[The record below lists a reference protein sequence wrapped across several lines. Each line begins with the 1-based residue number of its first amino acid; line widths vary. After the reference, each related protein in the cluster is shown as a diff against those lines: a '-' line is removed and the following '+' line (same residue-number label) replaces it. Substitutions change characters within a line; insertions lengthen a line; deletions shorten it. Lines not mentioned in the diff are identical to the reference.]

1 MHKTKK
7 KWGNE
12 GLGLTNSPIIDFL
25 CHMPFLTVTICLLA
39 AYGVLMA
46 LYTRGYWRMRP
57 FAAGSKVPKSKFS
70 VIIPA
75 RNEAS
80 NIEDCITGILA
91 QKYPAH
97 LFDIIVVDD
106 FSEDETAQVVSKI
119 ALQHNNVRLLQLKD
133 FTNNENLIAYK
144 KRAIEIAI
152 NEASGDWI
160 VTTDAD
166 CSVTTNWLATY
177 DAYIQEHDC
186 VMMAAPV
193 AYTNTGSLLSIFQ
206 VLDFISLQGI
216 TAAAVAS
223 GSHTL
228 CNGANLCYSKKA
240 FESVGKF
247 SGIDHL
253 PSGDD
258 MLLMHKMKK
267 SYPGKIGYLFAQEAV
282 VTTAPSATLG
292 LFLQQ
297 RIRWASKAT
306 GYQDKIIFWIL
317 LLVYLVNASLLLYL
331 PIHFL
336 QTGNIYTWL
345 ILIGCKTL
353 IEIPFMFAS
362 ATFFK
367 QQKLLWW
374 FALMQPFHIVYTLVA
389 GWFGTFGSYK
399 WKGRTV
405 MKQQDDHF
413 FRKLRRNKAA
423 SVSLFIVAA
432 AFLMAVFAYFMAPEH
447 SPNANRMIPEIGS
460 MKPGFTI
467 QLLQVK
473 RIGETKQ
480 ISFFEK
486 LIGGEEDVYTFI
498 PITSYTIKG
507 SDIYFQKYIDE
518 GITESG
524 VMQLSLVANNPVI
537 TQTYYAG
544 TDKFGRDMLSRLI
557 IGVRVSLGVGLIAVL
572 LSLTIGILLGALAGF
587 YRGWI
592 DECIMWF
599 INVIWSIPTLLLV
612 FAITLVLGK
621 GFWQVFI
628 AVGLTM
634 WVNVA
639 RLVRGQVMAIKNREF
654 IEATRVLGYSDTRTI
669 FIHILPNIIGPILVI
684 AASNFASAIVIEAG
698 LSFLGVGVQPPQPSW
713 GLMIKENYNFIITH
727 NPALALAPGIAIM
740 ILVLA
745 FNLLGNG
752 LRDAFNVREK

>member
-1 MHKTKK
+1 MRGFVASGK
-7 KWGNE
+7 
-12 GLGLTNSPIIDFL
+12 SPI
-25 CHMPFLTVTICLLA
+25 T
-39 AYGVLMA
+39 
-46 LYTRGYWRMRP
+46 
-57 FAAGSKVPKSKFS
+57 KFS

-80 NIEDCITGILA
+80 NIEACIAGIRA
-91 QKYPAH
+91 QNYPSH
-97 LFDIIVVDD
+97 LFEIIVVDD
-106 FSEDETAQVVSKI
+106 FSEDETAQKVLKI
-119 ALQHNNVRLLQLKD
+119 AQQHSNVHLLRLQD
-133 FTNNENLIAYK
+133 FTKDENLVAYK

-152 NEASGDWI
+152 TQATGDWM

-166 CSVTTNWLATY
+166 CSVTSHWLATY
-177 DAYIQEHDC
+177 DAYIQEHDS
-186 VMMAAPV
+186 VMVAAPV
-193 AYTNTGSLLSIFQ
+193 AYTNTGGFLSIFQ

-228 CNGANLCYSKKA
+228 CNGANLCYSKEA
-240 FESVGKF
+240 FERVGKF

-267 SYPGKIGYLFAQEAV
+267 SYPGKIGYLYAQNAV
-282 VTTAPSATLG
+282 VTTAPSDTMG
-292 LFLQQ
+292 LFIQQ
-297 RIRWASKAT
+297 RIRWASKAS

-317 LLVYLVNASLLLYL
+317 LLVYLVNFSLLVYL
-331 PIHFL
+331 PINAL
-336 QTGNIYTWL
+336 QKGNINNWL
-345 ILIGCKTL
+345 ILMGCKTL
-353 IEIPFMFAS
+353 IEIPFMYAS
-362 ATFFK
+362 AKFFK

-374 FALMQPFHIVYTLVA
+374 FALMQPFHIVYTVVA
-389 GWFGTFGSYK
+389 GWFGTFGSYT

-405 MKQQDDHF
+405 MQQQGTF

-423 SVSLFIVAA
+423 SVSLYIVTA
-432 AFLMAVFAYFMAPEH
+432 AFLMAVFAYFIAPEH

-473 RIGETKQ
+473 RTNQ
-480 ISFFEK
+480 TPNSSFFDR
-486 LIGGEEDVYTFI
+486 LINGEEDVYTFI

-507 SDIYFQKYIDE
+507 SDIHYQKYIDE
-518 GITESG
+518 GITEPG
-524 VMQLSLVANNPVI
+524 AMPLSLVANNPVI
-537 TQTYYAG
+537 KQTYYAG

-592 DECIMWF
+592 DDCIMWF

-654 IEATRVLGYSDTRTI
+654 IEATSVLGYSDMRTI
-669 FIHILPNIIGPILVI
+669 FIHILPNIIGPVLVI

-740 ILVLA
+740 MLVLA